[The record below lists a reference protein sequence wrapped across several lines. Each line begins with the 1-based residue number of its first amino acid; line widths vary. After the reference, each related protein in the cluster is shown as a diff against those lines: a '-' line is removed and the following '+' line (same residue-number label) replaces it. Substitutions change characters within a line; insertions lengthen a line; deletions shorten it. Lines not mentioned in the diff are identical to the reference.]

1 MIGLVLS
8 SNGYAPAVRPTQ
20 SLTTPQR
27 AAVSTS
33 VRMNVAGGD
42 QARCSNVEHNH
53 PREAA
58 HSGLLTL
65 ATGTE
70 TVDFTLG
77 KIRTQRDVVDD
88 QMRPRPD
95 IEWLEL
101 RKTLETKFGISDA
114 DLKKYDE
121 IPADAVEAA
130 CAPPHP
136 TRRRG

>member
-1 MIGLVLS
+1 MPEV
-8 SNGYAPAVRPTQ
+8 TK
-20 SLTTPQR
+20 R
-27 AAVSTS
+27 AARTS
-33 VRMNVAGGD
+33 SITAL
-42 QARCSNVEHNH
+42 
-53 PREAA
+53 REAA

-121 IPADAVEAA
+121 IPEDAVEAA
-130 CAPPHP
+130 CAPPRP

>member
-1 MIGLVLS
+1 M
-8 SNGYAPAVRPTQ
+8 NK
-20 SLTTPQR
+20 R
-27 AAVSTS
+27 AARTPSIT
-33 VRMNVAGGD
+33 AL
-42 QARCSNVEHNH
+42 
-53 PREAA
+53 REAA

-95 IEWLEL
+95 IEWQEL

-121 IPADAVEAA
+121 IPEDAVEAA
-130 CAPPHP
+130 CAPPRP
-136 TRRRG
+136 THLERG

>member
-1 MIGLVLS
+1 M
-8 SNGYAPAVRPTQ
+8 
-20 SLTTPQR
+20 
-27 AAVSTS
+27 
-33 VRMNVAGGD
+33 
-42 QARCSNVEHNH
+42 
-53 PREAA
+53 
-58 HSGLLTL
+58 
-65 ATGTE
+65 
-70 TVDFTLG
+70 DFTLG

-121 IPADAVEAA
+121 IPEDAVEAA